1 MNHQCTFFFIIN
13 FPLKHLNILDLVV
26 ERDSVSNLVG
36 IGQPIQRLKQ
46 VNINSK
52 EKLVKTEEHPI
63 NAMVIVI

>member
-1 MNHQCTFFFIIN
+1 MYLVFFVIN

-26 ERDSVSNLVG
+26 ERNSVSNLIG
-36 IGQPIQRLKQ
+36 IGQPIQQLKQ

-52 EKLVKTEEHPI
+52 EKLVKTEEHAI